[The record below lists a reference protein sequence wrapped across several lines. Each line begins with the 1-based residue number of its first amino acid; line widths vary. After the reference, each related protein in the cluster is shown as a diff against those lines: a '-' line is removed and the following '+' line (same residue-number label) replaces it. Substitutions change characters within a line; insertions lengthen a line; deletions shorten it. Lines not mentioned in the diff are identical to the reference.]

1 MAGAGLFSGFGHYF
15 MIEAFRHAEAVIVSP
30 FRYLTIVWAIALGYA
45 IWGDLPDEFVV
56 TGVIVVI
63 CSGLYILH
71 REIVVRRQR
80 LQAQASA

>member
-1 MAGAGLFSGFGHYF
+1 MALSGLFSAFGHYF

-30 FRYLTIVWAIALGYA
+30 FRYLTIVWAISLGYL
-45 IWGDLPDEFVV
+45 IWGDLPDRYVV
-56 TGVIVVI
+56 IGVIIVI

-80 LQAQASA
+80 LQAKS